1 MGRLKFFSFALILIF
16 LGLLARLFYW
26 QVVKGKDLA
35 RQAKSQYRA
44 GFEITAPRGSI
55 LASDETYLAARGEA
69 YLVFAELPKL
79 TISPKEIAN
88 RLAPFF
94 VEDPEDRGAILL
106 EVERLQGLLERK
118 GVVWVALKQ
127 KVNAEVKKNIEALS
141 LNGIGF
147 EQKEDRIYPEASSA
161 AQILGFVGK
170 DEAGG
175 DRGYFGLEGFYD
187 LTLKGKS
194 GFVRSEKD
202 ALGNLIPIGESSE
215 INAIEG
221 IDLVTNIDKTVQFI
235 LEKRLKEGI
244 ERYGAKAGTAIL
256 MNPKTGAVLGVA
268 SFPSYDPREYFK
280 YGDEFFKNPAVS
292 STFEPGSVFKIL
304 VMASALDAGVV
315 TPETKCEICTGPLK
329 VDKYSIETW
338 DGKYYPDSTMTDVIK
353 HSDNVG
359 MAFIGQKLGAD
370 TLFDYLEKFGVGTL
384 TGVDLQGEVS
394 PKLRPKG
401 TWNIVD
407 LATMTFGQGVAVTPM
422 QFIRAAAAIAND
434 GVLVT
439 PQVVDSL
446 RLPDWEE
453 DIKPITGQ
461 RVISAQAAD
470 EITAMMAEAAK
481 NGEAKWTHLRGFK
494 VAGKTGTAQI
504 PISGHYDAEKTMA
517 SFVGFAPHDDPK
529 FIMLITL
536 TEPQSSPWASE
547 TAAPLWYAVARDLFP
562 YFGIQPEN

>member
-1 MGRLKFFSFALILIF
+1 MIRLKLFSLCLILIF
-16 LGLLARLFYW
+16 LGLFAKLFYW

-35 RQAKSQYRA
+35 RQAKGQYRA
-44 GFEITAPRGSI
+44 GLEITAPRGSI
-55 LASDETYLAARGEA
+55 LASDGAYLVARGEA
-69 YLVFAELPKL
+69 FLIYAEPPKL
-79 TISPKEIAN
+79 ETSPKDIAN

-94 VEDPEDRGAILL
+94 VEDPEDKGEVLV

-118 GVVWVALKQ
+118 GSVWVALKQ
-127 KVNAEVKKNIEALS
+127 KVSGEVKRNIEALS
-141 LNGIGF
+141 LPGIGF

-161 AQILGFVGK
+161 AQLLGFVGK
-170 DEAGG
+170 DKEGS
-175 DRGYFGLEGFYD
+175 DVGYFGLEGFYD

-202 ALGNLIPIGESSE
+202 ALGNVIPVGESSE
-215 INAIEG
+215 TSAIGG

-235 LEKRLKEGI
+235 LEERLKEGI

-256 MNPKTGAVLGVA
+256 MNPKTGAVLGIA
-268 SFPSYDPREYFK
+268 SLPSYDPREYFK

-304 VMASALDAGVV
+304 VMAAGLDAGVV

-338 DGKYYPDSTMTDVIK
+338 DGKYFPDSTMADVIK

-359 MAFIGQKLGAD
+359 MAFVGQKLGAEA
-370 TLFDYLEKFGVGTL
+370 LYDYLDKFGIGRL
-384 TGVDLQGEVS
+384 TEVDLQGEVT
-394 PKLRPKG
+394 PKLRKKE

-407 LATMTFGQGVAVTPM
+407 LATATFGQGVAVTPI

-434 GVLVT
+434 GVMVT
-439 PQVVDSL
+439 PQVVDKL
-446 RLPDWEE
+446 RIDNWEE
-453 DIKPITGQ
+453 DIKAVTGE

-517 SFVGFAPHDDPK
+517 SFVGFAPYDDPR
-529 FIMLITL
+529 FIMLVTL

-547 TAAPLWYAVARDLFP
+547 TAAPLWYSVARDLFP